1 MVSISFNFEINFK
14 TEEDFNKAVAFF
26 DKENVAQLKEEN
38 KIDAEMV
45 ELAEMMYFRES
56 ALSIIGSEDERAHI
70 ESNGKFGALLQLLVA
85 QTDNIDFTA
94 ESVCIQLDEG
104 YGEKSTYW
112 IENGELKSEYNAG
125 VNVATSGDEL
135 AGVVVAVTGKLDD
148 FKSRSDFK
156 KMVEKYGGK
165 VAGSITKEVSY
176 LVTDEED
183 SNSAKIRKAEE
194 LGIEIVSAWEFFD
207 IHGISLEGDEEEDDY
222 DEYED

>member
-14 TEEDFNKAVAFF
+14 AEEDFNKAVAFF

-104 YGEKSTYW
+104 YGEKSIYW